1 MAVVLHQNQ
10 FYRIGSCWQN
20 KFSMSPK
27 SNLGVFCVVFSFF
40 LATNDQMLFFPHT
53 LFTGNLFQLN
63 VFIFCF
69 GFGVSNC
76 GKLIGCAGAGGGGA
90 PLPPGGGG
98 GGGGPPAFPGGGGG
112 GGGAPVENINNL
124 TNVYQHE
131 FCNGHFPY
139 KNVLSKPFIKVNFDS
154 NLWVPLYSKISNNNH
169 FCQTLVLAAQLAA

>member
-1 MAVVLHQNQ
+1 MAVVLQQNQ

-90 PLPPGGGG
+90 RFCFVFVVVLG
-98 GGGGPPAFPGGGGG
+98 AFPGALVGDRRDFDPLPLLAVPALFGADDPVT
-112 GGGAPVENINNL
+112 APVVPSPVARVDAGI
-124 TNVYQHE
+124 
-131 FCNGHFPY
+131 
-139 KNVLSKPFIKVNFDS
+139 VLHAHGIV
-154 NLWVPLYSKISNNNH
+154 H
-169 FCQTLVLAAQLAA
+169 QTARCV